1 MTTHAQPVS
10 VDDRR
15 VQSLILQGQ
24 EGLDVRARVS
34 ERGRGPTVVF
44 LHGLVGLNDHWE
56 EVIDRCQSS
65 IRAIA
70 LELPLLD
77 LKGDDCSI
85 HGATWLTARFL
96 EQRVQ
101 GPSILVGNSFGGHVA
116 LKVALEH
123 PHLCKGL
130 VLAGA
135 SGLIE
140 KSMVAE
146 IQLRPTRAWLEKK
159 IGELFF
165 DRSKMNPGDV
175 DRAFNEL
182 GERSKARAMV
192 KLSRSAR
199 RNHLGDEIHRISCP
213 SLVLWG
219 RQDIV
224 TPPEAAEA
232 FRSKI
237 PSSKL
242 VWFDRCGHAPMIECP
257 EEFALALVDFVNSLD
272 ASSPSA

>member
-1 MTTHAQPVS
+1 
-10 VDDRR
+10 
-15 VQSLILQGQ
+15 
-24 EGLDVRARVS
+24 
-34 ERGRGPTVVF
+34 
-44 LHGLVGLNDHWE
+44 
-56 EVIDRCQSS
+56 
-65 IRAIA
+65 
-70 LELPLLD
+70 
-77 LKGDDCSI
+77 
-85 HGATWLTARFL
+85 
-96 EQRVQ
+96 
-101 GPSILVGNSFGGHVA
+101 
-116 LKVALEH
+116 
-123 PHLCKGL
+123 
-130 VLAGA
+130 
-135 SGLIE
+135 
-140 KSMVAE
+140 
-146 IQLRPTRAWLEKK
+146 LEKK